1 MKNNME
7 QLKSLAEKMI
17 DSAEED
23 GDVRT
28 IRNRV
33 IIHLILS
40 KIMEAQVTQ
49 RNMEALNRRAFG
61 FNMEFSLD
69 DIINEAARLTPEE
82 ILDALKVSD
91 LVPVKYLR
99 RDGDERF
106 LDVIDRRYKKF
117 SDVEK
122 DYFSNDFE
130 PMTPPFVWKIRSKD
144 FDFILGNLEGRLKDA
159 FGRLEVTVD
168 WYVDIHAVKDTDHT
182 CKTVLYPTLQVTVD
196 HDPYIKERV

>member
-1 MKNNME
+1 MNNME
-7 QLKSLAEKMI
+7 QLKSLAEKMV

-23 GDVRT
+23 SDVRT
-28 IRNRV
+28 IRNMV

-49 RNMEALNRRAFG
+49 RNMESLNRRVASG
-61 FNMEFSLD
+61 FNMEFALD

-99 RDGDERF
+99 RDDQF

-117 SDVEK
+117 SDVER

-130 PMTPPFVWKIRSKD
+130 PMTPPFVWKMRSND
-144 FDFILGNLEGRLKDA
+144 FDFILGNVDGRLRDA
-159 FGRLEVTVD
+159 FRGLEVTVD
-168 WYVDIHAVKDTDHT
+168 WYVDIRAVKDTDHT
-182 CKTVLYPTLQVTVD
+182 CRTVLYPTLQVTVD
-196 HDPYIKERV
+196 YDK

>member
-1 MKNNME
+1 MNNME
-7 QLKSLAEKMI
+7 QLKSLAEKMV

-23 GDVRT
+23 SDVRT
-28 IRNRV
+28 IRNMV

-49 RNMEALNRRAFG
+49 RNMESLNRRAGFG
-61 FNMEFSLD
+61 FNMEFALD

-99 RDGDERF
+99 RDDQF

-117 SDVEK
+117 SDVER

-130 PMTPPFVWKIRSKD
+130 PMTPPFVWKMRSKD

-168 WYVDIHAVKDTDHT
+168 WYVDIRAAKDTDHT

-196 HDPYIKERV
+196 YDPYIKERV